1 MIMLDKLDDIKQD
14 FIIKKFTQLLVF
26 NKDNNFEIDLKK
38 PETKRQYI
46 LLIFRYTNTSS
57 GLTYRNKDIYFTI
70 KLDIDNVNTIFGTTT
85 TTNTDLESETSGG
98 FEYKDLRFNK
108 DYNRILIEGNNDVT
122 YEASSLVAMISVYSD
137 IHKNLLDS
145 IDSIFDINDENKINI
160 HSQIYRQT
168 TSRPILLVFS
178 KPDNTF
184 FKLTIRDY
192 NDDKIFSKVY
202 SDSD

>member
-70 KLDIDNVNTIFGTTT
+70 KLDIDTLAILQFFVLFFG
-85 TTNTDLESETSGG
+85 N
-98 FEYKDLRFNK
+98 NK
-108 DYNRILIEGNNDVT
+108 DFIFLILGRATQNACV
-122 YEASSLVAMISVYSD
+122 
-137 IHKNLLDS
+137 K
-145 IDSIFDINDENKINI
+145 
-160 HSQIYRQT
+160 
-168 TSRPILLVFS
+168 
-178 KPDNTF
+178 
-184 FKLTIRDY
+184 
-192 NDDKIFSKVY
+192 
-202 SDSD
+202 

>member
-1 MIMLDKLDDIKQD
+1 MLDKLDDIKQD

>member
-1 MIMLDKLDDIKQD
+1 
-14 FIIKKFTQLLVF
+14 
-26 NKDNNFEIDLKK
+26 
-38 PETKRQYI
+38 
-46 LLIFRYTNTSS
+46 
-57 GLTYRNKDIYFTI
+57 
-70 KLDIDNVNTIFGTTT
+70 
-85 TTNTDLESETSGG
+85 
-98 FEYKDLRFNK
+98 
-108 DYNRILIEGNNDVT
+108 
-122 YEASSLVAMISVYSD
+122 MISVYSD